1 MTRLFRFACLSLTT
15 VALCAGPLAAR
26 AQTVAPDTP
35 APASA
40 SDAGGDAICTD
51 RPTKVFSTC
60 TAPQGH
66 LQLETDLFNGTFQR
80 QGGVTTDTYYATN
93 PTLKYG
99 LTDKL
104 DLEVNIAPYEI
115 VRTHDKFGDDS
126 TIGGVGDLYLRAK
139 YAAYSTKDGKFTF
152 AVIPYVKAPI
162 ARAGIGNGEVE
173 GGSAFAAS
181 YKLTDKWT
189 VSISPEVDAYADD
202 AGSGHHLNH
211 IEVLNFGYS
220 LPANV
225 TVSGELWG
233 DWNYDPSGT
242 VKQYSADVAV
252 AWQMR
257 KDLQLDGGLNFGL
270 NHETPGVQAYVG
282 VSQRF

>member
-1 MTRLFRFACLSLTT
+1 MTRLFRLVRLPIL
-15 VALCAGPLAAR
+15 ALALAAAPLAVHAQ
-26 AQTVAPDTP
+26 AQTQTQDQGAD
-35 APASA
+35 AS
-40 SDAGGDAICTD
+40 SGGGDAICTD

-60 TAPQGH
+60 TAPAGH
-66 LQLETDLFNGTFQR
+66 LQLETDLFNGTFQHE
-80 QGGVTTDTYYATN
+80 GGVTTDTYYATN

-99 LTDKL
+99 VTDKL
-104 DLEVNIAPYEI
+104 DLEVNIAPYEV
-115 VRTHDKFGDDS
+115 VRTHDRSGDDS
-126 TIGGVGDLYLRAK
+126 TIGGIGDLYLRAK
-139 YAAYSTKDGKFTF
+139 YAAYATKDGKFTF
-152 AVIPYVKAPI
+152 SIIPYVKAPV
-162 ARAGIGNGEVE
+162 AREGIGNGEVE

-189 VSISPEVDAYADD
+189 VSIAPEVDAYADSD
-202 AGSGHHLNH
+202 GSGRHLNH

-225 TVSGELWG
+225 TVSGEVWG

-242 VKQYSADVAV
+242 VRQYSADVAV

-270 NHETPGVQAYVG
+270 NHETPGVQGYVG